1 MANKN
6 LVRQKLC
13 SVNLYAKSYAITK
26 FDYSYSNE
34 IFTINIDSTLTPLW
48 HMCGPAV
55 CARELLK
62 NYEALKQRHINE
74 LLILPKHT
82 NDNFRDT

>member
-34 IFTINIDSTLTPLW
+34 IFTINNDSTLTPLW

-55 CARELLK
+55 CAREV
-62 NYEALKQRHINE
+62 
-74 LLILPKHT
+74 
-82 NDNFRDT
+82 